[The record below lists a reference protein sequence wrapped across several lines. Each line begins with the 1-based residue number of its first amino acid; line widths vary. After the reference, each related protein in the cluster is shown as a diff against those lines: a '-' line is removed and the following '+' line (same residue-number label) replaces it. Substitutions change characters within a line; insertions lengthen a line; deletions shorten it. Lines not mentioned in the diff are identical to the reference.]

1 MLSAIVLVGMTIAIV
16 VTIAFFGMQL
26 WAGFRQDRGRARH
39 LSLARS
45 ISFLVFTALAMLS
58 PDIRTALKFVFLFV
72 FIMQG
77 IAVLL
82 EFRTARRTDP

>member
-1 MLSAIVLVGMTIAIV
+1 
-16 VTIAFFGMQL
+16 
-26 WAGFRQDRGRARH
+26 
-39 LSLARS
+39 
-45 ISFLVFTALAMLS
+45 LVFTALAMLS